1 MSFNPVDVD
10 DVTLQKFE
18 TLSQERK
25 QLQAEGFLPQ
35 WYTTQGWQMFKEKYA
50 VPGEM
55 AVLDR
60 HITIA
65 RTLARHMRGAEAEW
79 EDKFLHE
86 MWTGILSPASPAL
99 ANTGTNR
106 GMVVS
111 CSGQKVEDNVE
122 SFYDNLKETALLSKQ
137 AFGTSGEF
145 SSIRP
150 RGAKISKGGK
160 ANGPVD
166 VINDFFTASRK
177 ISQGGN
183 RRGSF
188 AAYLDIEHPDWEEA
202 IDDLLHSP
210 NGKNYGWVIRDSFAE
225 KLMKDDPEALRKFT
239 KMVYVKLVTGKGYIF
254 CVDKANRH
262 RPQMYKDLGLEILAT
277 NLCCMTA
284 DQRVV
289 TDTGIKTVK
298 QLYEEGQANVVM
310 GLEGP
315 SQASKML
322 LPRPNAP
329 IVQIETAE
337 GYRHKVTPD
346 HRVWK
351 KDTGWVEAQDLIPGD
366 KLLIQQGEGMFGQ
379 QDNPD
384 VALLMGVVAGDGT
397 YTNNGDS
404 VCIDLW
410 EGKTLQLAPHLSNTV
425 RLVLEGQTVN
435 TNGSLNPE
443 FVKSGDGTKAR
454 LCSAA
459 LARVFANYAFT
470 QTTKLKIPELVWQG
484 TRETV
489 EAYLRGV
496 YLTDGNLQAGGDTC
510 VMSLAS
516 VNREF
521 LQDIQVLWANFGV
534 KSSICTL
541 NTGGIRDFGTGG
553 VYGTQPS
560 WRLLITSI
568 QGCKIAQDVT
578 LLATFRKGDTADK
591 FMERIQKE
599 GYSQKMYTTFTG
611 LTQLPNEDAYCL
623 TVESDTH
630 AWTVNGIVTH
640 NTEIMLHSSDAYT
653 YSCILSSLNLVHWET
668 IKNTESVFTA
678 TVFLDCLCQE
688 FLETSKGI
696 PGMEKVRAFTEKGRA
711 IGLGVMGFHTYLQ
724 QKGIPYIGLEAQFLS
739 SEIAKHIHDESL
751 RASEWLA
758 KFHGEPEWC
767 KGYGVRNTHRIAYAP
782 TKTTALLM
790 GGVSESWFPDPGMVF
805 DASSTVGE
813 LRRIPPV
820 IYEVMKQRGVY
831 SAETIKDIIQ
841 HLGSVQHVDWLS
853 PEEKLVFL
861 DAYEMDQMILFRHA
875 MQRQKWT
882 CQGQSLNFY
891 VSEEGSEDLIAKLL
905 SLVILHPS
913 CLSQYYIYSRSGV
926 VVKDECIS
934 CQA

>member
-65 RTLARHMRGAEAEW
+65 RTLARHMKGAETEW

-210 NGKNYGWVIRDSFAE
+210 NGKNYGWVIRDAFAD
-225 KLMKDDPEALRKFT
+225 KLMKDDPESLRKFT

-262 RPQMYKDLGLEILAT
+262 RPQMYKDMGLEILAT
-277 NLCCMTA
+277 NLC
-284 DQRVV
+284 
-289 TDTGIKTVK
+289 
-298 QLYEEGQANVVM
+298 
-310 GLEGP
+310 
-315 SQASKML
+315 
-322 LPRPNAP
+322 
-329 IVQIETAE
+329 
-337 GYRHKVTPD
+337 
-346 HRVWK
+346 
-351 KDTGWVEAQDLIPGD
+351 
-366 KLLIQQGEGMFGQ
+366 
-379 QDNPD
+379 
-384 VALLMGVVAGDGT
+384 
-397 YTNNGDS
+397 
-404 VCIDLW
+404 
-410 EGKTLQLAPHLSNTV
+410 
-425 RLVLEGQTVN
+425 
-435 TNGSLNPE
+435 
-443 FVKSGDGTKAR
+443 
-454 LCSAA
+454 
-459 LARVFANYAFT
+459 
-470 QTTKLKIPELVWQG
+470 
-484 TRETV
+484 
-489 EAYLRGV
+489 
-496 YLTDGNLQAGGDTC
+496 
-510 VMSLAS
+510 
-516 VNREF
+516 
-521 LQDIQVLWANFGV
+521 
-534 KSSICTL
+534 
-541 NTGGIRDFGTGG
+541 
-553 VYGTQPS
+553 
-560 WRLLITSI
+560 
-568 QGCKIAQDVT
+568 
-578 LLATFRKGDTADK
+578 
-591 FMERIQKE
+591 
-599 GYSQKMYTTFTG
+599 
-611 LTQLPNEDAYCL
+611 
-623 TVESDTH
+623 
-630 AWTVNGIVTH
+630 
-640 NTEIMLHSSDAYT
+640 TEIMLHSSDAYT
-653 YSCILSSLNLVHWET
+653 YSCILASLNLVHWET
-668 IKNTESVFTA
+668 IKSTESVFIA

-724 QKGIPYIGLEAQFLS
+724 QKGIPYIGLEAQYLS

-751 RASEWLA
+751 RASQWLA
-758 KFHGEPEWC
+758 EFHGEPEWC

-841 HLGSVQHVDWLS
+841 HLGSVQHVGWLS

>member
-18 TLSQERK
+18 ALSQERK

-65 RTLARHMRGAEAEW
+65 RTLARHMKGAEAEW
-79 EDKFLHE
+79 EDKFFHE

-111 CSGQKVEDNVE
+111 CSGQKIGDNVE

-210 NGKNYGWVIRDSFAE
+210 NGKNYGWIIRDSFAE
-225 KLMKDDPEALRKFT
+225 KLMNNDPETLRKFT

-262 RPQMYKDLGLEILAT
+262 RPQMYKDLGLDILAT
-277 NLCCMTA
+277 NLC
-284 DQRVV
+284 
-289 TDTGIKTVK
+289 
-298 QLYEEGQANVVM
+298 
-310 GLEGP
+310 
-315 SQASKML
+315 
-322 LPRPNAP
+322 
-329 IVQIETAE
+329 
-337 GYRHKVTPD
+337 
-346 HRVWK
+346 
-351 KDTGWVEAQDLIPGD
+351 
-366 KLLIQQGEGMFGQ
+366 
-379 QDNPD
+379 
-384 VALLMGVVAGDGT
+384 
-397 YTNNGDS
+397 
-404 VCIDLW
+404 
-410 EGKTLQLAPHLSNTV
+410 
-425 RLVLEGQTVN
+425 
-435 TNGSLNPE
+435 
-443 FVKSGDGTKAR
+443 
-454 LCSAA
+454 
-459 LARVFANYAFT
+459 
-470 QTTKLKIPELVWQG
+470 
-484 TRETV
+484 
-489 EAYLRGV
+489 
-496 YLTDGNLQAGGDTC
+496 
-510 VMSLAS
+510 
-516 VNREF
+516 
-521 LQDIQVLWANFGV
+521 
-534 KSSICTL
+534 
-541 NTGGIRDFGTGG
+541 
-553 VYGTQPS
+553 
-560 WRLLITSI
+560 
-568 QGCKIAQDVT
+568 
-578 LLATFRKGDTADK
+578 
-591 FMERIQKE
+591 
-599 GYSQKMYTTFTG
+599 
-611 LTQLPNEDAYCL
+611 
-623 TVESDTH
+623 
-630 AWTVNGIVTH
+630 
-640 NTEIMLHSSDAYT
+640 TEIMLHSSDAYT

-668 IKNTESVFTA
+668 IKDSESVFIA

-688 FLETSKGI
+688 FIETSKGI

-739 SEIAKHIHDESL
+739 NEIAKHIHDESL
-751 RASEWLA
+751 RASQWLA

-767 KGYGVRNTHRIAYAP
+767 KGYGVRNTHRTAYAP

-841 HLGSVQHVDWLS
+841 HLGSVQHVDWLT

-891 VSEEGSEDLIAKLL
+891 VSEEGSEDLIAKLM
-905 SLVILHPS
+905 SLVILHPE